1 MPLDIQITRT
11 MSIVFLT
18 FESALIFQKP
28 KKRKEKVKREI
39 NCIHTNSRTVRC
51 QMFQVTIFSTPKE
64 SFLFLRMPVIPFS
77 SVTCVFHSFNVKG
90 VV

>member
-28 KKRKEKVKREI
+28 KKKKEKEKVKREI

-51 QMFQVTIFSTPKE
+51 F
-64 SFLFLRMPVIPFS
+64 R
-77 SVTCVFHSFNVKG
+77 
-90 VV
+90 

>member
-28 KKRKEKVKREI
+28 KKKKRKSEKGDQLYPYKFQNSQMSDVSG
-39 NCIHTNSRTVRC
+39 NNFQHT
-51 QMFQVTIFSTPKE
+51 
-64 SFLFLRMPVIPFS
+64 
-77 SVTCVFHSFNVKG
+77 
-90 VV
+90 